1 MALLGAHYGY
11 LGYGAETIIWLVSGR
26 PLDMHWLTP
35 ELGTKYGI
43 YFEYDKSK
51 VPPGPPP
58 IPAEPPVSYNKEPS
72 PTPTLPPPP
81 PTPARNYATYTA
93 TINLVLRSAPDPNA
107 APIMNYLIPE
117 GEKVYGWS
125 DENCQWWLGSGRG
138 NIDAD
143 NLWCP
148 VWYGN
153 NKGWANGAFLQRP
166 DGIIAGCAD
175 NPRRNGCASRNDGT
189 WSMWR

>member
-1 MALLGAHYGY
+1 MASISNMTKAKFHRGRLRFPQNRLCH
-11 LGYGAETIIWLVSGR
+11 IIKNLRQHPHCHHHRGEEKR
-26 PLDMHWLTP
+26 
-35 ELGTKYGI
+35 
-43 YFEYDKSK
+43 
-51 VPPGPPP
+51 
-58 IPAEPPVSYNKEPS
+58 
-72 PTPTLPPPP
+72 
-81 PTPARNYATYTA
+81 TPARNYATYTA

-107 APIMNYLIPE
+107 APTMNYLIPE

-153 NKGWANGAFLQRP
+153 NKGWANDAFLQRP